1 MDATFNILAAYAE
14 LFCFSKFTFL
24 HVASHAEELSE
35 RAAHHN
41 VRIVNVALI
50 DGVDMDTAVAS
61 ELAVTRTALAN
72 VRQQLASL
80 QESLFWRLSRPVR
93 NSLLWPGDDGRA
105 GVHVFLAAKPCH
117 AERACDY
124 AHIGCNEKAGMV

>member
-80 QESLFWRLSRPVR
+80 QESLFRRLSRPVR
-93 NSLLWPGDDGRA
+93 QLLAMAR
-105 GVHVFLAAKPCH
+105 
-117 AERACDY
+117 
-124 AHIGCNEKAGMV
+124 